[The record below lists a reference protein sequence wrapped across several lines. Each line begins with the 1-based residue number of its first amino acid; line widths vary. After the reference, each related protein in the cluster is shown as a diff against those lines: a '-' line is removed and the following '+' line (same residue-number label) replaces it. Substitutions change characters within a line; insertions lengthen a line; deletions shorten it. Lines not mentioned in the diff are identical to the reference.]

1 MNPSKKWTV
10 REIQQW
16 IREQTKKANEIVKK
30 VFGGEL
36 TDSRYAEEIRKMQK
50 ATGQKRTGIENP
62 ISLLFRG
69 KTKNQ
74 LLSQSRKLRNFFKA
88 DEEIRAKEESDK
100 RAKRAYE
107 TFKERYGEDISR
119 DTFNKM
125 RDVFGGLNLKDWNIE
140 SDYVAGNII
149 DNLENGYTVKE
160 ITDAWN
166 TVLSEDEKHA
176 MNSYEMVKQ
185 VDAILRKNNSTDAEF
200 DVVDDE
206 DE

>member
-16 IREQTKKANEIVKK
+16 IREQTQKANEIVKK

-36 TDSRYAEEIRKMQK
+36 TNPKYAEEIRKMQK
-50 ATGQKRTGIENP
+50 ATGQKRTGAENP

-69 KTKNQ
+69 KTKKQ

-88 DEEIRAKEESDK
+88 DEEIRAKERSDE
-100 RAKRAYE
+100 RAKRAYD
-107 TFKERYGEDISR
+107 TFKERYGDISR

-166 TVLSEDEKHA
+166 TVLSEDAEKA
-176 MNSYEMVKQ
+176 MNSYEMVKR
-185 VDAILRKNNSTDAEF
+185 VDALLRKNNSMDADYDIVE
-200 DVVDDE
+200 E
-206 DE
+206 DEE